1 MAGPFSYNCEFIS
14 DLTWLNGSII
24 CGQFIL
30 IFFIAQSIIILMS
43 PFYFFV
49 NSDWTMPDNQ
59 KYGSSDSINF
69 DVTYK
74 IRH

>member
-1 MAGPFSYNCEFIS
+1 MDS
-14 DLTWLNGSII
+14 
-24 CGQFIL
+24 FIL
-30 IFFIAQSIIILMS
+30 IFLIAQSIIILMS
-43 PFYFFV
+43 PFYFLV

-59 KYGSSDSINF
+59 KHGSSDSINF

>member
-14 DLTWLNGSII
+14 DLTWVNGSII

-59 KYGSSDSINF
+59 KHGSSDSINF
-69 DVTYK
+69 DVT
-74 IRH
+74 